1 MQDQTIS
8 IPITSLDN
16 NELHT
21 LSIRI
26 NDLFSDVD
34 ADALGIR
41 WYVDDFTA
49 NASVFWN
56 SNDKQTVSAKELAII
71 DGKRFG
77 FYIALRNNVDN
88 CFEYHPEAGLRK
100 DAKKLID
107 LLNIDGKKL
116 YSESYKIKSASLTKI
131 IKQID
136 KKWLAKLED
145 MSAAMWYNFLKP
157 AHTEFEVAVKKLTK
171 DKSEN
176 DKIESAT
183 NTRKPLEDSLRD
195 LLTFLPLHSKKTKS
209 PELDDLI
216 GELQVAADRF

>member
-16 NELHT
+16 NELQT
-21 LSIRI
+21 LSIRV

-34 ADALGIR
+34 TDALGIR

-49 NASVFWN
+49 NANVFWN
-56 SNDKQTVSAKELAII
+56 SNDKQTVSAKELAVI

-77 FYIALRNNVDN
+77 YYVALRINVDN

-107 LLNIDGKKL
+107 LLNKDSKKL
-116 YSESYKIKSASLTKI
+116 YSESYKIKSAALTKI
-131 IKQID
+131 IKEID
-136 KKWLAKLED
+136 KKWLAKLEE
-145 MSAAMWYNFLKP
+145 MSAAMWYNLLKP
-157 AHTEFEVAVKKLTK
+157 AHTEFEEAVKKLTK

-176 DKIESAT
+176 DKIESAS

-195 LLTFLPLHSKKTKS
+195 LLDFLPLHSKKTKS
-209 PELDDLI
+209 PELADLI